1 MDMMLILRKSRAD
14 ALILSEFIMIFHEKL
29 KYLGFFSTDWSK
41 DKPDKD
47 RILNNQKR
55 WYNAVSY

>member
-14 ALILSEFIMIFHEKL
+14 ALNLSEFIMIFHEKL

-41 DKPDKD
+41 D
-47 RILNNQKR
+47 
-55 WYNAVSY
+55 